1 MHTLMLWFVNG
12 CQQWGELQ
20 SHRRTSSGAFRCCA
34 GGGVADVC
42 LGDLRVSGLSTRE
55 ETLSFDEDGWREGN
69 SWSSRTLNLLARC
82 RAREGR
88 VGHGFLPPY
97 LCLPVVVWGSTCWG
111 IQVTIVFSL
120 MPLVCQGSPTLY
132 QASSDDGIV
141 ASSSPPVAM
150 LFTGPVVKYFE
161 CRYSVFK
168 FRVCSHIRSG
178 RCRVAC

>member
-1 MHTLMLWFVNG
+1 MHTLMPWFVNG

-20 SHRRTSSGAFRCCA
+20 SHRRTSSGAFRCGA

-42 LGDLRVSGLSTRE
+42 LGGTTRE
-55 ETLSFDEDGWREGN
+55 ETLSVDEDGWRGGN
-69 SWSSRTLNLLARC
+69 SRSSRTLNLLARR

-88 VGHGFLPPY
+88 VGHGFLPPGW
-97 LCLPVVVWGSTCWG
+97 CLPVVVWGSTCWG

-132 QASSDDGIV
+132 QARPSR
-141 ASSSPPVAM
+141 SPPVAM
-150 LFTGPVVKYFE
+150 FFTGPVVNYFE